1 MVTRMAEATDRA
13 IEVLEGGIETTVQ
26 DYPGRAGMLSQ
37 GLFPAGPMDH
47 FAFRA
52 ANLLAGNPLGTA
64 ALEVTLGGLA
74 VRFGGEATVA
84 FCGAEAE
91 VTLDGEA
98 LPLWE
103 SRRVGTGAELRIGIA
118 PGPGFRQYVAVSGGI
133 DVPPFFG
140 SRSTYTMG
148 ALGGHEGR
156 ALQPGD
162 WLPIGVENGRA
173 PNPPQRFKQE
183 LRPAYSRDWEI
194 ETVRGPQASPDY
206 LTEEDMEEFFSRSWP
221 VDKNSNRTGIRL
233 ESHKFKWA
241 REGGGISGGH
251 PSNILDNSYPV
262 GAVNINGDLPVI
274 LANDGP
280 TAGGFVVA
288 GTIARAGL
296 WKIGQL
302 RPVGDT
308 LRFREVTVDEAVE
321 QGRELDER
329 LTEPSLESA

>member
-1 MVTRMAEATDRA
+1 MRMAEATDRA

-26 DYPGRAGMLSQ
+26 DYPGRAGMLRQ

-52 ANLLAGNPLGTA
+52 ANLLAGNEEGTA
-64 ALEVTLGGLA
+64 ALEVTLGGLTL
-74 VRFGGEATVA
+74 RFGVEATVA
-84 FCGAEAE
+84 VCGAEAE
-91 VTLDGEA
+91 TTLDGDP

-103 SRRVGTGAELRIGIA
+103 SRRVDAGAVLGIGIA

-156 ALQPGD
+156 ALQAGD
-162 WLPIGVENGRA
+162 RLPLGEEDERA
-173 PNPPQRFKQE
+173 PSPPQRFKQE
-183 LRPAYSRDWEI
+183 LRPAYSRNWEI

-206 LTEEDMEEFFSRSWP
+206 LTEKDIGEFFSRTWP

-233 ESHKFKWA
+233 ESHKFEWA
-241 REGGGISGGH
+241 RKGGGISGGH

-288 GTIARAGL
+288 GTIARVGL

-308 LRFREVTVDEAVE
+308 LRFSEVSVEEAVE
-321 QGRELDER
+321 QGRELDAR
-329 LTEPSLESA
+329 LTEASLESA

>member
-1 MVTRMAEATDRA
+1 MAEATGRA

-52 ANLLAGNPLGTA
+52 ANLLAGNPLGAA

-103 SRRVGTGAELRIGIA
+103 SHRVGAGAELRIGIA

-162 WLPIGVENGRA
+162 RLPIGAENGRA
-173 PNPPQRFKQE
+173 PHPPQRFKQE

-329 LTEPSLESA
+329 LTEPSLESAY